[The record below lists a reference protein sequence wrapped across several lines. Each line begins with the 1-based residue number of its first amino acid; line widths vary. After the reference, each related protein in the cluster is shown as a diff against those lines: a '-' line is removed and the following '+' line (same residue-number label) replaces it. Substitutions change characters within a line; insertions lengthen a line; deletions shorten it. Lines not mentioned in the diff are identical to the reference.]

1 MTEFESDIQ
10 AAIGK
15 LSLEEKVRLLSGE
28 DAWSTFALPNVDLRK
43 MILSDGPSGV
53 RGAMWD
59 ERYKSLTL
67 PSATCTAATWDL
79 GHLYTIG
86 EVSAS
91 EARSKDVSVVLGP
104 TINLHRSPR
113 GGRHF
118 EAYSEDPYLSGNL
131 AAAYIKGLQDNGVA
145 ATTKHYIANDSENER
160 MTVDVQIDEQTL
172 HELYLQPFEIAVK
185 EAKVWAVMASYNSIN
200 GATATENELLESPL
214 HTDWNFNGLVMSD
227 WTAIRTVEDS
237 ANASIDLAMP
247 GAKTPWSEGLLEAVE
262 AGRVSV
268 SKIDEKV
275 GNILTLAKRVGALA
289 DSKVKPVANVNGRA
303 VIRKVATDGF
313 VLVENNGALPLRP
326 EVKNLAVIGSHS
338 IEGRI
343 GGGGSAMTF
352 PHNPISPLVGLTANA
367 PAGTAVVSEVGYH
380 AVDELTDLPLDQIV
394 SPSGANALQLEWYD
408 STGKLLL
415 TEDRFGKLFM
425 GISETISTDTKKLIG
440 KTKFTAKETGL
451 HRFGV
456 AATGYAKI
464 RINGELV
471 LDEANPLTSH
481 DILEAMI
488 AAPEKNHDIELLA
501 GQTIDIEFE
510 YIKEFPFEFGGFG
523 CQFGYRAPRLNP
535 EVDLAKAV
543 EAAKNADV
551 AIVVV
556 GTTAHVESEGYDRSS
571 MKLPGRQDE
580 LVRAV
585 AAVNP
590 NTVVVI
596 NAGSPV
602 EMPWRKEV
610 AAVLLTWFPG
620 EEYGN
625 ALAAVIYGTE
635 EPGGRLPTTWGAT
648 LEETPITNTDPIDGA
663 LVYSEG
669 LNIGYRAWSKAN
681 RTPAYHFGFGLGY
694 TTFELSNLEV
704 SATGKNAKVSV
715 KLSNTG
721 EREGSD
727 VVQVYLRKTDSAF
740 KRPEFWL
747 AGFAKVRVAAGA
759 EAIVE
764 IEIDERRFAHYA
776 KGWAVEAGS
785 YEVLVARSANL
796 SNALHSQVTV

>member
-1 MTEFESDIQ
+1 MTEFEADIQ
-10 AAIGK
+10 SAINK
-15 LSLEEKVRLLSGE
+15 LSTEEKVRLLSGE
-28 DAWSTFALPNVDLRK
+28 DAWSTFGLEAIGLRK

-67 PSATCTAATWDL
+67 PSASCTSATWDL
-79 GHLYTIG
+79 KHLYSIG

-91 EARSKDVSVVLGP
+91 EARSKGVAVVLGP

-118 EAYSEDPYLSGNL
+118 EAYSEDPFLSGKL
-131 AAAYIKGLQDNGVA
+131 AAAYINGVQDNGVA
-145 ATTKHYIANDSENER
+145 ATTKHYVANDSENDR
-160 MTVDVQIDEQTL
+160 MTVDVQMDEQTL
-172 HELYLQPFEIAVK
+172 HELYLAPFEIAVK

-200 GATATENELLESPL
+200 GTTATEHELLADPL
-214 HTDWNFNGLVMSD
+214 RAEWGFDGIVMSD
-227 WTAIRTVEDS
+227 WTAVRSVEES
-237 ANASIDLAMP
+237 ANAAIDLAMP
-247 GAKTPWSEGLLEAVE
+247 GSHTPWSEGLLTAVK

-268 SKIDEKV
+268 ATIDEKV
-275 GNILTLAKRVGALA
+275 GNILTLAKRVGALGDA
-289 DSKVKPVANVNGRA
+289 KIKQVVDVDGRK
-303 VIRKVATDGF
+303 VIRKVAADGF
-313 VLVENNGALPLRP
+313 VLVENNGTLPLKP
-326 EVKNLAVIGSHS
+326 SVAKIAVIGSHS

-352 PHNPISPLVGLTANA
+352 PHNPISPLAGLTAGA
-367 PAGTAVVSEVGYH
+367 PAGTTIVSEVGYH
-380 AVDELTDLPLDQIV
+380 SVDELTDLPLDQIV
-394 SPSGANALQLEWYD
+394 SPSGEHALQLEWFD

-425 GISETISTDTKKLIG
+425 GISENISSDTKKLIG
-440 KTKFTAKETGL
+440 KTTFTAKEDGL

-456 AATGYAKI
+456 AATGYTKL

-471 LDEANPLTSH
+471 MDEANPLRTK

-488 AAPEKNHDIELLA
+488 AAPEKNHDIELVA
-501 GQTIDIEFE
+501 GQSIELEYE
-510 YIKEFPFEFGGFG
+510 YIKEFPFDFGGFG

-543 EAAKNADV
+543 EAAKSADV
-551 AIVVV
+551 AVVVV

-585 AAVNP
+585 AAANP
-590 NTVVVI
+590 NTIVVI

-602 EMPWRKEV
+602 EMPWRKDV

-625 ALAAVIYGTE
+625 ALADVLYGHS

-648 LEETPITNTDPIDGA
+648 LEETPITNTDPTDGA

-669 LNIGYRAWSKAN
+669 LNIGYRAWAKAD

-704 SATGKNAKVSV
+704 VALGGGAKISV
-715 KLSNTG
+715 DLANTG
-721 EREGSD
+721 ERDGSD
-727 VVQVYLRKTDSAF
+727 VVQVYLRKTDSRVM
-740 KRPEFWL
+740 RPEFWL
-747 AGFAKVRVAAGA
+747 AGFAKLAVAAGQSTR
-759 EAIVE
+759 VE
-764 IEIDERRFAHYA
+764 IELDESRFAHYS
-776 KGWAVEAGS
+776 KGWNVEPGT
-785 YEVLVARSANL
+785 YEVLVSRSADL
-796 SNALHSQVTV
+796 LKALGAHVNI

>member
-1 MTEFESDIQ
+1 MTNFESDIQ
-10 AAIGK
+10 AAIAK

-28 DAWSTFALPNVDLRK
+28 DAWSTFALPSVGLRK

-53 RGAMWD
+53 RGANWD

-79 GHLYTIG
+79 KQLYAIG

-118 EAYSEDPYLSGNL
+118 EAFSEDPYLSGKL
-131 AAAYIKGLQDNGVA
+131 AAAYICGVQDNGVA

-160 MTVDVQIDEQTL
+160 LTVDVQIDEQTL
-172 HELYLQPFEIAVK
+172 HELYLLPFEIAVK
-185 EAKVWAVMASYNSIN
+185 EAKVWAVMASYNSVN
-200 GATATENELLESPL
+200 GTTATENELLENPL
-214 HTDWNFNGLVMSD
+214 RSEWNFSGLVMSD
-227 WTAIRTVEDS
+227 WTAIRSVEES

-247 GAKTPWSEGLLEAVE
+247 GAKTPWSEGLLAAVE
-262 AGRVSV
+262 AGRVAV

-289 DSKVKPVANVNGRA
+289 NSNPKPVANVNGRA
-303 VIRKVATDGF
+303 VIREVAADGF
-313 VLVENNGALPLRP
+313 VLVENNGVLPLKP
-326 EVKNLAVIGSHS
+326 ATKSVAVIGSHS

-352 PHNPISPLVGLTANA
+352 PHNPISPVQGLTGNA
-367 PAGTAVVSEVGYH
+367 PDGTAVVSEVGYH
-380 AVDELTDLPLDQIV
+380 SVDEFTDLPLDQIV
-394 SPSGANALQLEWYD
+394 SPSGEKALQLGWFD
-408 STGKLLL
+408 AAGKLLL

-425 GISETISTDTKKLIG
+425 GLTDEVSSETKTLIG
-440 KTKFTAKETGL
+440 RTKFTAKEDGL
-451 HRFGV
+451 HRFGI
-456 AATGYAKI
+456 AATGYAKL
-464 RINGELV
+464 RIDGELV
-471 LDEANPLTSH
+471 MDEANPLASN
-481 DILEAMI
+481 DILGAMI
-488 AAPEKNHDIELLA
+488 AAPEKNHDIQLVA

-510 YIKEFPFEFGGFG
+510 YIKEFPFDFDGFG
-523 CQFGYRAPRLNP
+523 CQFGYRAPRRSP
-535 EVDLAKAV
+535 EVDLANAV

-556 GTTAHVESEGYDRSS
+556 GTTAHVESEGYDRAS
-571 MKLPGRQDE
+571 MQLPGRQDE

-625 ALAAVIYGTE
+625 ALADVIYGSQ

-648 LEETPITNTDPIDGA
+648 LDETPITNTDPTDGA
-663 LVYSEG
+663 LVYAEG
-669 LNIGYRAWSKAN
+669 LNIGYRAWAKEN
-681 RTPAYHFGFGLGY
+681 KTPAYYFGYGLGY
-694 TTFELSNLEV
+694 TSFELSNLEV
-704 SATGKNAKVSV
+704 VAHAKGAKVMV

-727 VVQVYLRKTDSAF
+727 VVQVYLRKTDSAV

-747 AGFAKVRVAAGA
+747 AGFAKVKVAAGA
-759 EAIVE
+759 STTVE
-764 IEIDERRFAHYA
+764 IDIDERRFAHYA
-776 KGWAVEAGS
+776 NGWQVESGS
-785 YEVLVARSANL
+785 YEVLVSRSADL
-796 SNALHSQVTV
+796 SGALQAHVSI